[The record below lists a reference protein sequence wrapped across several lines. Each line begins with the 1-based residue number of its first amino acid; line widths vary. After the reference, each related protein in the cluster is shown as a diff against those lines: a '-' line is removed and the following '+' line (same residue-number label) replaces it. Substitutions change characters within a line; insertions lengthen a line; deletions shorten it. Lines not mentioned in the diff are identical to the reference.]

1 MLEQEVVA
9 WHASEQGQVVRKGRW
24 ERRWQKVPGEEEDER
39 GIARLRRAEAAIEW
53 QVAGRFQQWRIHAME
68 RRMAE
73 RCVQVM
79 GKVRGCDIFIA
90 DFVRAAR
97 RAPPRRFETF

>member
-1 MLEQEVVA
+1 MGA

-39 GIARLRRAEAAIEW
+39 MIARLRPAEAAIEW

-68 RRMAE
+68 RRMAK
-73 RCVQVM
+73 RCMPQIV
-79 GKVRGCDIFIA
+79 GKANGLG
-90 DFVRAAR
+90 
-97 RAPPRRFETF
+97 